1 MYQNKDFCQIIQFY
15 SLLNFV
21 FCFFQ
26 DLLAANC
33 SSSTSSGPTFCST
46 PEATGA
52 ISGNGNNGCS
62 TTLVNST
69 SGLPVSSS
77 AVMAG
82 TASAAQAAAAAAAQ
96 AAAMST
102 LAAAT
107 KRKLLDQDTE
117 VKSDVKKVR
126 V

>member
-1 MYQNKDFCQIIQFY
+1 M
-15 SLLNFV
+15 
-21 FCFFQ
+21 
-26 DLLAANC
+26 AANC
-33 SSSTSSGPTFCST
+33 SSSTSSGNTFCST

-69 SGLPVSSS
+69 SGLPVSSA

-82 TASAAQAAAAAAAQ
+82 TAQAAAAAAAQ

-107 KRKLLDQDTE
+107 KRKLLEPDTE

>member
-1 MYQNKDFCQIIQFY
+1 MA
-15 SLLNFV
+15 S
-21 FCFFQ
+21 
-26 DLLAANC
+26 NC

-52 ISGNGNNGCS
+52 ISGNGSNGCS

-69 SGLPVSSS
+69 SGLPVSSA

-82 TASAAQAAAAAAAQ
+82 TASASQAAAAAAAQ

-117 VKSDVKKVR
+117 VKSDVKKVWVSNR
-126 V
+126 VSVQGVESLWGDCRFIPADWGS